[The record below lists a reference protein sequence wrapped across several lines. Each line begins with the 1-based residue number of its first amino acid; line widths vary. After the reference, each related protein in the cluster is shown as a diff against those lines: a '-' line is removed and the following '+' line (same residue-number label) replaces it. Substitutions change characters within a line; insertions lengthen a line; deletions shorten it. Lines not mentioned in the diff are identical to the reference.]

1 MTSGRIRDRLRG
13 MARAATRAA
22 HLMAGLPDYEAY
34 LAHMREHH
42 PDRRPASRAEFVA
55 ECQKRRY
62 GGGMSR
68 CC

>member
-1 MTSGRIRDRLRG
+1 MKKIAKKFLAFR
-13 MARAATRAA
+13 RAVTRAA

-34 LAHMREHH
+34 LAHMRERH
-42 PDRRPASRAEFVA
+42 PDARPASRAEFVA
-55 ECQKRRY
+55 LCQKRRY

>member
-1 MTSGRIRDRLRG
+1 MSRIAEKFQALRRG
-13 MARAATRAA
+13 VTRAA
-22 HLMAGLPDYEAY
+22 HLMAGLPDYDAY
-34 LAHMREHH
+34 LAHMRERH
-42 PDRRPASRAEFVA
+42 PERTPASRAEFVA